1 MKKYVFIID
10 LDSTIIGD
18 CSYQL
23 QLYNIAKIMNNNRQ
37 NININ
42 KVLQPYYNE
51 KLKLVRSVLGF

>member
-23 QLYNIAKIMNNNRQ
+23 QLYNISKIMNNSKQLIKTSVNLHKIFD
-37 NININ
+37 NIKIC
-42 KVLQPYYNE
+42 
-51 KLKLVRSVLGF
+51 